1 MATNYDNTNSGI
13 LARNKRKEKDSHPTH
28 TGSINVAGTEYWI
41 SAWVKEG
48 KPGSKLEGEK
58 YFSLAVTPK
67 EQRSSTPVQRTM
79 PEITGADDD
88 IPF

>member
-1 MATNYDNTNSGI
+1 MAGYDNTNSGI

-28 TGSINVAGTEYWI
+28 TGSINVEGVEYWM

-58 YFSLAVTPK
+58 YFSIAITRK
-67 EQRSSTPVQRTM
+67 DSQQSRSGGRTM
-79 PEITGADDD
+79 PDISGADDD